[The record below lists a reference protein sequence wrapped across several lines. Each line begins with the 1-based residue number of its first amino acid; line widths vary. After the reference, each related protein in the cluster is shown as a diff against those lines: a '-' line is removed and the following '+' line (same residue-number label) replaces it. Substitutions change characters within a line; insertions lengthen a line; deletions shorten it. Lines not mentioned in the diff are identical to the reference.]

1 VTWVEKIGFGAT
13 IVFIRRHEDWK
24 AAAKEWSIDNSRTRV
39 ANGISKDYEYGVAAT
54 VEENT

>member
-1 VTWVEKIGFGAT
+1 VEKIGSGAT